1 LLKHSKFEG
10 HIYQQPKNVVIL
22 YQLPLLHLRLMLT
35 TKELLYTLALQ
46 RVPNLG
52 DRSAKK
58 LLGAVGSAEGIFHEK
73 KSNLLKIDG
82 IGGLR
87 LKELQ
92 KHQLLPEAE
101 DELNYILKNNI
112 EYCYFLDDL
121 YPERLRHCNDGPI
134 LFFQRGNIDLKT
146 KKIISIVGTR
156 RATVQG
162 IQFCQQLIR
171 DIAPLNPVI
180 VSGFAYGVDI
190 AAQRAAM
197 ENGLQTIGCLA
208 HGLGQIYPKIH
219 KKYVAKVE
227 ENGGFITEFWNSD
240 SFERNNFLKRNRIIA
255 GLSEATIV
263 IESAAKG
270 GSLVT
275 ADIANSYHR
284 EVFAVPGRTTD
295 TQSKGCNNLIKTQ
308 QAHLLDSAADLIYM
322 LGWDLKQSIS
332 GPKQTQLFVTLT
344 QEEQTIWDYLK
355 NREKELLDTIALAC
369 KLPTYKV
376 ASLLLTMELKGV
388 IKPTPG
394 NHFQAV

>member
-1 LLKHSKFEG
+1 
-10 HIYQQPKNVVIL
+10 
-22 YQLPLLHLRLMLT
+22 MLT

-52 DRSAKK
+52 DSSAKK
-58 LLGAVGSAEGIFHEK
+58 LLRAVGSAEGIFQEK
-73 KSNLLKIDG
+73 KTNLLKIDG
-82 IGGLR
+82 IGNLK

-92 KHQLLPEAE
+92 EHQLLPEAE
-101 DELNYILKNNI
+101 DELNFIQKNNI
-112 EYCYFLDDL
+112 AYRYFLDDL
-121 YPERLRHCNDGPI
+121 YPERLKHCNDGPI
-134 LFFQRGNIDLKT
+134 LFFQRGNIDLKS

-156 RATVQG
+156 KVTSQG
-162 IQFCQQLIR
+162 IQFCQQLIK
-171 DIAPLNPVI
+171 DLAPLKPVI

-197 ENGLQTIGCLA
+197 DTGLQTIGCLA
-208 HGLGQIYPKIH
+208 HGLGQIYPRIH
-219 KKYVAKVE
+219 KKYVPKVE

-240 SFERNNFLKRNRIIA
+240 SFERNNFLKRNRVIA

-263 IESAAKG
+263 IESAEKG

-295 TQSKGCNNLIKTQ
+295 RQSRGCNDLIKSQ

-322 LGWDLKQSIS
+322 LGWDLNENKSS
-332 GPKQTQLFVTLT
+332 PKQTQLFVELT
-344 QEEQTIWDYLK
+344 QEEQTIWDYLENK
-355 NREKELLDTIALAC
+355 EKELLDSIALEC

-394 NHFQAV
+394 NYFQAV